1 MDTTLTTE
9 TMSTTDEAQEAR
21 EYLAQRLERLA
32 RRVRQGTT
40 MDVKALDKASSEV
53 IKMAC
58 DIWEVLD

>member
-21 EYLAQRLERLA
+21 EFLAQRLERLA

-40 MDVKALDKASSEV
+40 MDVQALDKAESEV
-53 IKMAC
+53 IKLAC